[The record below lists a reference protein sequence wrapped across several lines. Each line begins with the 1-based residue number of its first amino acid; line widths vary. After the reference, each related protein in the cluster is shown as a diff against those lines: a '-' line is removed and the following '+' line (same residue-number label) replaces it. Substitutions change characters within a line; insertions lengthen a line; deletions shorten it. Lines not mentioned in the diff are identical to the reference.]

1 MNQINCVLGAIPPV
15 AVGEIAFGRAELLDY
30 DQALWLVAPKLEAI
44 SHHALQKARRNEIP
58 YPPVFVEVHLCSDAQ
73 FERYAVES
81 VLEPAMVANT
91 VLRGKVY
98 LSPTR
103 AIGAVSALTYQHLPY
118 AGFSSIQMA
127 QDGVKLS
134 LGDELAFSSKILT
147 PADAS

>member
-103 AIGAVSALTYQHLPY
+103 AIGAVSAVSEMDVLTDRIG
-118 AGFSSIQMA
+118 AIEGVARTTSSI
-127 QDGVKLS
+127 VLS
-134 LGDELAFSSKILT
+134 TKFER
-147 PADAS
+147 